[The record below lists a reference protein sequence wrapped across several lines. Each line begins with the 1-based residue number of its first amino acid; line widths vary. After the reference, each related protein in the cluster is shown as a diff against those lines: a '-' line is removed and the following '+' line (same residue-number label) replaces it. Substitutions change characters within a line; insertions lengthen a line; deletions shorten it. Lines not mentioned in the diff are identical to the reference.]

1 MPFIKKAIK
10 GLIYF
15 KETQQLSKWQLIW
28 AKIKW
33 LKERHFFILYCC
45 NSNATFKQKIE
56 AKKSEKNAV
65 GKKSTRMSF
74 FLFLLSFFKTPEKK
88 SDRDVDVKN
97 CEKNHSSNCCSKKVY
112 CF

>member
-1 MPFIKKAIK
+1 MIERKKFFSYYTVAIVM
-10 GLIYF
+10 L
-15 KETQQLSKWQLIW
+15 L
-28 AKIKW
+28 
-33 LKERHFFILYCC
+33 
-45 NSNATFKQKIE
+45 FKQKIE